1 MFRLSRTF
9 PKRRQINSGAAGQDT
24 PEWQDLG
31 LSDSLDKNIKML
43 KDIFANCSDI
53 VFRQFALAQ
62 NENIRLALIY
72 TEGLTDKNQV
82 GDQIMRTL
90 SLELPAVI
98 SGEKIKKER
107 ALELIRQ
114 RGLCIHKI
122 NETNRMEKVVD
133 AILSGDTVLLVDGH
147 ATAIINGSRN
157 WAARAVEDS
166 VIDRLVR
173 GPREAF
179 VETLGTNTSLLRRKI
194 KNPSLKIETTKIGRV
209 TRTDVAV
216 AYIQGVANPKI
227 VEELRRRLARID
239 IDGILEGGYIEEF
252 IEDNPLS
259 PFCTINHTDRV
270 DKVAAFLLEG
280 RVAVM
285 VDGTPNIMT
294 VPALFIELFHN
305 PEDYYQ
311 RYIFSS
317 AIRMLRIITFFLTL
331 LTPALY
337 VAFTTYHPELLPT
350 PLLLS
355 VAGQREAVPFPA
367 FVEVLIMELTFEI
380 LREAGIRMPQ
390 PMGQALSIV
399 GALVIGESAVRA
411 GMVAP
416 ATVIVV
422 AVTGI
427 ASFTFCYTATL
438 TLRLIRFPLLL
449 ASGAL
454 GLYGLGA
461 GLFVLAIHVVG
472 LRSFGVPFLSPLA
485 PLSVEGLKD
494 TVVRAPWWAMF
505 TRPGL
510 LGGKN
515 IQRESRGLKPDPPQK
530 RRK

>member
-1 MFRLSRTF
+1 
-9 PKRRQINSGAAGQDT
+9 
-24 PEWQDLG
+24 
-31 LSDSLDKNIKML
+31 
-43 KDIFANCSDI
+43 
-53 VFRQFALAQ
+53 V
-62 NENIRLALIY
+62 
-72 TEGLTDKNQV
+72 
-82 GDQIMRTL
+82 
-90 SLELPAVI
+90 
-98 SGEKIKKER
+98 
-107 ALELIRQ
+107 
-114 RGLCIHKI
+114 
-122 NETNRMEKVVD
+122 EKVVD
-133 AILSGDTVLLVDGH
+133 AVLSGDTVLLADGH
-147 ATAIINGSRN
+147 ATAIINGVRA

-179 VETLGTNTSLLRRKI
+179 VETLGTNIPLLRRKI
-194 KNPSLKIETTKIGRV
+194 KNPALKIETTKIGRV
-209 TRTDVAV
+209 TRTEVAV
-216 AYIQGVANPKI
+216 AYIQGVANPTI
-227 VEELRRRLARID
+227 VEEVRRRLAGID

-259 PFCTINHTDRV
+259 PFCTINHSDRV

-285 VDGTPNIMT
+285 VDGTPSVMT

-317 AIRMLRIITFFLTL
+317 AVRMLRVITFFLTL

-337 VAFTTYHPELLPT
+337 VAFVTYHPELLPT

-355 VAGQREAVPFPA
+355 VSAQREAVPFPA
-367 FVEVLIMELTFEI
+367 LVEVLAMELTFEI

-399 GALVIGESAVRA
+399 GALVIGEAAVRA

-427 ASFTFCYTATL
+427 ASFTFCYTATI
-438 TLRLIRFPLLL
+438 TLRLIRFPLLI
-449 ASGAL
+449 ASGTL

-461 GLFVLAIHVVG
+461 GLFVLTTHLVG

-485 PLSVEGLKD
+485 PLSVEELKD
-494 TVVRAPWWAMF
+494 TAVRAPWWGML

-515 IQRESRGLKPDPPQK
+515 SYRVNRELDPELPPK